1 MLQSEITTPLELNLN
16 LSLNLNLNLN
26 LILTLLK
33 LLRLSYAVY
42 FFQNR
47 KFFLLMVFQN
57 LSSICMIYLE
67 GIVYVAIRYYNAI
80 RAQSQC

>member
-47 KFFLLMVFQN
+47 KFFLLMVFQ
-57 LSSICMIYLE
+57 IYLE